1 LYFYPYL
8 EWEMKTPSD
17 NLYLLI
23 KSLTKTEKRYFKL
36 FARMHGGEEDTSYVT
51 LFDTIEEQGAYD
63 ESKIKQKLSG
73 TALAKNLAVAKSYLY
88 KLILKSLLLYG
99 ANNDIFE
106 EVVQQFTYGKILY
119 KKGLH
124 DQALVLIE
132 KAKTKSLENEMFLLA
147 VDIEKWSRRVS
158 TWQPTY
164 SNKESI
170 DKRFDQIFLLL
181 KKEESVLNQLL
192 FNDILMIPLRKT
204 QQARKQEE
212 IDEVTKALK
221 PYIKPPV
228 PQYASVSSQRMF
240 HESKAIYYLF
250 IGDFN
255 KQYEEMRAAFHWASK
270 NKSNVVVYHNA
281 LINYFVTCQVVKK
294 YDECKWIVKEIEAI
308 DIGGALSADLQ
319 LSVLF
324 WVKLYVCLGT
334 GNFDE
339 GTLYVKSVE
348 KRVLSLDMKSYYYNL
363 QGGAYAAAYLFF
375 IQGNY
380 SETLM
385 WLNKFYFFKKNEFG
399 VRDDLFFKASLLYM
413 LVHYELKNEELLKYV
428 IKHTYKWLLKANA
441 LNNYEK
447 TILGFIRKEM
457 ATPKTHKEMLLAYKK
472 LKDKLSQLAKDPL
485 NMVIVDQLD
494 LCAWL
499 ESKIDKRSF
508 EEVLK
513 KKIEAEFLK

>member
-1 LYFYPYL
+1 
-8 EWEMKTPSD
+8 MKTPSD

-36 FARMHGGEEDTSYVT
+36 FARIHAGEEDTSYVT
-51 LFDTIEEQGAYD
+51 LFDAIEEQDAYD

-73 TALAKNLAVAKSYLY
+73 TALAKNLAVAKNYLY
-88 KLILKSLLLYG
+88 KLVLKSLLLYG
-99 ANNDIFE
+99 ANNDTFE

-132 KAKTKSLENEMFLLA
+132 KAKTKSLENELFLLA
-147 VDIEKWSRRVS
+147 ADIEKWSRRIS
-158 TWQPTY
+158 SRQPNY
-164 SNKESI
+164 ANKENI
-170 DKRFDQIFLLL
+170 FQRFDQIFTLI
-181 KKEESVLNQLL
+181 KKEEGVLNQIL

-204 QQARKQEE
+204 QQARKKEE
-212 IDEVTKALK
+212 IEELTKSIKPYLK
-221 PYIKPPV
+221 PVKAPYESES
-228 PQYASVSSQRMF
+228 AHRMW
-240 HESKAIYYLF
+240 HESNAMYYFF
-250 IGDFN
+250 IGDYN
-255 KQYEEMRAAFHWASK
+255 KQYEEMKAAFHWASK
-270 NKSNVVVYHNA
+270 NKNNIVVYHNV

-294 YDECKWIVKEIEAI
+294 YDECKWIVKEIETM
-308 DIGGALSADLQ
+308 DIGGALSADLH

-324 WVKLYVCLGT
+324 WVKLYMWLGT

-339 GTLYVKSVE
+339 GKRYVKSVE
-348 KRVLSLDMKSYYYNL
+348 KRILSLDMKSYYYNL
-363 QGGAYAAAYLFF
+363 QGGGYAAAYLFF

-380 SETLM
+380 SETLK

-441 LNNYEK
+441 LNDYEK
-447 TILGFIRKEM
+447 TLLSFIRKEM
-457 ATPKTHKEMLLAYKK
+457 AIPKTHKEMLPAYEK
-472 LKDKLSQLAKDPL
+472 LKDKLSVLAKDPL
-485 NMVIVDQLD
+485 NMAVVDQLD
-494 LCAWL
+494 LAAWL
-499 ESKIDKRSF
+499 ESKINKKSF

-513 KKIEAEFLK
+513 KKIEAEKNK